1 VEHNIATVLEFIY
14 SIIIGSL
21 FATLFFV
28 LVVWTY
34 FLLYLIKS
42 LRQSPILGSVI
53 SSGTNNTFPKVSII
67 VPARNEEKY
76 IGKCLTSL
84 LEQDYPTF
92 EILAVNDLS
101 SDMTG
106 QIMNEYRVKDSKRIS
121 VINIVRKPDDWV
133 GKNWACYQGYLKSSG
148 EVLIFTDAD
157 TVYSRHTVSLAVGQ
171 LIEQNLDA
179 LTARPTLLLKSV
191 WRSIIFPL
199 LWAFSHISYSALRV
213 NDPKNKTAYLFGCFY
228 VVTRHAY
235 DAVGTHEAVK
245 NQIIEDAKLGEK
257 IKEQKFR
264 LKMVRGEHHVK
275 TVLAGDFATNW
286 QGLRRSINLIPL
298 SHRQHKINALPLTAI
313 ATFFLLIGPYILVPF
328 SILLSMPLNSL
339 SEKWGL
345 ALLTINLIILVLM
358 VSVSAIPSSI
368 DLFRNLVYTLASPM
382 ASLIIFGGL
391 IVSIVNIKKKKDI
404 VSWKGRQCVVQTF
417 K

>member
-1 VEHNIATVLEFIY
+1 MEFIY
-14 SIIIGSL
+14 SIIIGTL
-21 FATLFFV
+21 FATLFLV

-42 LRQSPILGSVI
+42 LRQSPILGSVVR
-53 SSGTNNTFPKVSII
+53 SGTNINFPKVSII

-92 EILAVNDLS
+92 EIVAVNDLS

-106 QIMNEYRVKDSKRIS
+106 RIMNEYRVKDSKRIS

-191 WRSIIFPL
+191 WRSIIFPM
-199 LWAFSHISYSALRV
+199 LWGFSHISYSALRV

-228 VVTRHAY
+228 VVTRRAY

-245 NQIIEDAKLGEK
+245 NQIIEDVKLGEK

-298 SHRQHKINALPLTAI
+298 TLHQHKINALPLTAI

-328 SILLSMPLNSL
+328 SILLSMPLTIL

-345 ALLTINLIILVLM
+345 GLLTINLIILVLM

-368 DLFRNLVYTLASPM
+368 DLFRNLVYTLTAPM

-391 IVSIVNIKKKKDI
+391 IVSIVNIKKKDI
-404 VSWKGRQCVVQTF
+404 VNWKGRQCVVQTY

>member
-1 VEHNIATVLEFIY
+1 MEHNIATVLEFIY

-101 SDMTG
+101 SDTTG

>member
-1 VEHNIATVLEFIY
+1 MEFIH

-42 LRQSPILGSVI
+42 LRQSPILGSVVR
-53 SSGTNNTFPKVSII
+53 SGTNNNFPKVSII

-92 EILAVNDLS
+92 EIVAVNDLS

-106 QIMNEYRVKDSKRIS
+106 RIMNEYRVKDSKRIS

-228 VVTRHAY
+228 VVTRRAY

-245 NQIIEDAKLGEK
+245 NQIIEDVKLGEK

-298 SHRQHKINALPLTAI
+298 SHRRHKINALPLTAI
-313 ATFFLLIGPYILVPF
+313 AIFFLLIGPYILVPF

-339 SEKWGL
+339 SEKW

-368 DLFRNLVYTLASPM
+368 DLFRNLVYTLTAPM

-391 IVSIVNIKKKKDI
+391 IISIVDSKKKDI
-404 VSWKGRQCVVQTF
+404 VNWKGRQCIIQTY

>member
-1 VEHNIATVLEFIY
+1 MQFIY
-14 SIIIGSL
+14 SIIIGPL
-21 FATLFFV
+21 FAALFFV

-42 LRQSPILGSVI
+42 LRKSPILGPVVRSH
-53 SSGTNNTFPKVSII
+53 TNNKFPKVSII

-76 IGKCLTSL
+76 VGKCLTSL
-84 LEQDYPTF
+84 LEQDHPTF
-92 EILAVNDLS
+92 EIIAVNDLS

-106 QIMNEYRVKDSKRIS
+106 EIMKEYRVKDPRIS
-121 VINIVRKPDDWV
+121 AINILRKPDDWV

-148 EVLIFTDAD
+148 GVLIFTDAD
-157 TVYSRHTVSLAVGQ
+157 TVYSRQTVSLAVGQ

-228 VVTRHAY
+228 LVTRRAY
-235 DAVGTHEAVK
+235 EGVGTHEAVK

-264 LKMVRGEHHVK
+264 LRMVRGEHHVK

-286 QGLRRSINLIPL
+286 
-298 SHRQHKINALPLTAI
+298 
-313 ATFFLLIGPYILVPF
+313 
-328 SILLSMPLNSL
+328 
-339 SEKWGL
+339 
-345 ALLTINLIILVLM
+345 
-358 VSVSAIPSSI
+358 
-368 DLFRNLVYTLASPM
+368 
-382 ASLIIFGGL
+382 
-391 IVSIVNIKKKKDI
+391 
-404 VSWKGRQCVVQTF
+404 
-417 K
+417 

>member
-1 VEHNIATVLEFIY
+1 VEHNIATVMEFVY
-14 SIIIGSL
+14 TIIIGSL
-21 FATLFFV
+21 FATLFLV

-42 LRQSPILGSVI
+42 LRQSPILGSVVR
-53 SSGTNNTFPKVSII
+53 SRTNNNFPKVSIV

-92 EILAVNDLS
+92 EIVAVNDLS

-106 QIMNEYRVKDSKRIS
+106 QIMNEYRAKDSKRIS

-228 VVTRHAY
+228 VVTRRAY

-286 QGLRRSINLIPL
+286 QGLRRSINLIPM
-298 SHRQHKINALPLTAI
+298 SHRHKINTLPLTAI

-391 IVSIVNIKKKKDI
+391 IVSIVNSKKKVI
-404 VSWKGRQCVVQTF
+404 VNWKGRQCVVQTY

>member
-1 VEHNIATVLEFIY
+1 MEGNVPTVMEFIH

-42 LRQSPILGSVI
+42 LRQSPILGSVVR
-53 SSGTNNTFPKVSII
+53 SGTNNNFPKVSII

-76 IGKCLTSL
+76 IGKCLASL

-92 EILAVNDLS
+92 EIIAVNDLS

-121 VINIVRKPDDWV
+121 IINIVRKPDDWV

-228 VVTRHAY
+228 VVTRRAY
-235 DAVGTHEAVK
+235 EAVGTHEAVK

-298 SHRQHKINALPLTAI
+298 SHRQHKINAVPLTAI
-313 ATFFLLIGPYILVPF
+313 ATFFLLIGPYILMPF

-339 SEKWGL
+339 NEMWVL

-358 VSVSAIPSSI
+358 VSVSAIPASI
-368 DLFRNLVYTLASPM
+368 DLFQNLVYTLTSPM

-391 IVSIVNIKKKKDI
+391 IVSIVNSKKNDI
-404 VSWKGRQCVVQTF
+404 VNWKGRQCIIQTY

>member
-1 VEHNIATVLEFIY
+1 MEIIY

-28 LVVWTY
+28 LSVWTY

-42 LRQSPILGSVI
+42 LKQSPILGSVVR
-53 SSGTNNTFPKVSII
+53 SVTNNNFPKVSII

-92 EILAVNDLS
+92 EIIAVNDFS

-121 VINIVRKPDDWV
+121 VINIVHKPDDWV

-228 VVTRHAY
+228 VVTRRAY
-235 DAVGTHEAVK
+235 DAVGTHKAVK

-275 TVLAGDFATNW
+275 TVLAGGFSTNW
-286 QGLRRSINLIPL
+286 QGLLRSINLIPL

-313 ATFFLLIGPYILVPF
+313 ATFFLLIGPYILMPF
-328 SILLSMPLNSL
+328 SILLSMPLN
-339 SEKWGL
+339 EKWAL
-345 ALLTINLIILVLM
+345 ALLTINLLILVLM

-368 DLFRNLVYTLASPM
+368 DLFQNLVYTLASPM

-391 IVSIVNIKKKKDI
+391 IVSIVNSKKNGI
-404 VSWKGRQCVVQTF
+404 VNWKGRQCIIQTY

>member
-1 VEHNIATVLEFIY
+1 VQHNVATVMEFIY

-42 LRQSPILGSVI
+42 LRQSPILGSVVR
-53 SSGTNNTFPKVSII
+53 SGTNNNFPKVSII

-84 LEQDYPTF
+84 LDQDYPAF
-92 EILAVNDLS
+92 EIVAVNDLS

-106 QIMNEYRVKDSKRIS
+106 QIMNEYRLKDSKRIS

-228 VVTRHAY
+228 VVTRRAY

-264 LKMVRGEHHVK
+264 LRMVRGEHHVK

-298 SHRQHKINALPLTAI
+298 SHRQHQINALPLTAI

-345 ALLTINLIILVLM
+345 ALLTINLIILILM

-368 DLFRNLVYTLASPM
+368 DLFRNIVYTLTSPM

-391 IVSIVNIKKKKDI
+391 IVSIVNSKKKDI
-404 VSWKGRQCVVQTF
+404 VNWKGRQCVVQTF

>member
-1 VEHNIATVLEFIY
+1 MDFIF
-14 SIIIGSL
+14 SIVIGSL
-21 FATLFFV
+21 FTTLFFV
-28 LVVWTY
+28 LVVWAY

-42 LRQSPILGSVI
+42 LRQSPILGSVVR
-53 SSGTNNTFPKVSII
+53 SDTNNNFPKVSIV

-92 EILAVNDLS
+92 EIVAVNDLS
-101 SDMTG
+101 SDMTRE
-106 QIMNEYRVKDSKRIS
+106 IMNEYRVKDSKRIS
-121 VINIVRKPDDWV
+121 VINIERKPDDWV

-148 EVLIFTDAD
+148 DVLIFTDAD
-157 TVYSRHTVSLAVGQ
+157 TVYSHHTVSLAVGH

-199 LWAFSHISYSALRV
+199 LWAFSHINYSALRV

-228 VVTRHAY
+228 VITRRAY

-245 NQIIEDAKLGEK
+245 NQIIEDARLGEK

-275 TVLAGDFATNW
+275 TILAGDFATNW

-298 SHRQHKINALPLTAI
+298 SHRQHKINASPFIHAI
-313 ATFFLLIGPYILVPF
+313 ATFFLLIGPFILVPF
-328 SILLSMPLNSL
+328 SIFLSMPLNIL
-339 SEKWGL
+339 SENKLWGL

-382 ASLIIFGGL
+382 ASVIIFGGL
-391 IVSIVNIKKKKDI
+391 IVSIINGKKKYI
-404 VSWKGRQCVVQTF
+404 VNWKGRQCVVHTY

>member
-1 VEHNIATVLEFIY
+1 MEDNVVTVMEFIH

-42 LRQSPILGSVI
+42 LRQSPILGSVVR
-53 SSGTNNTFPKVSII
+53 SGTNNNFPKVSII

-76 IGKCLTSL
+76 IGKCLASL

-92 EILAVNDLS
+92 EIIAVNDLS

-228 VVTRHAY
+228 VVTRRAY
-235 DAVGTHEAVK
+235 ESVGTHEAVK

-275 TVLAGDFATNW
+275 TILAGDFATNW

-328 SILLSMPLNSL
+328 SILLSMPFNSL

-345 ALLTINLIILVLM
+345 VLLTINLIILVLM

-368 DLFRNLVYTLASPM
+368 DLFQNLVYTLASPM

-391 IVSIVNIKKKKDI
+391 IVCIVNSKKNEI
-404 VSWKGRQCVVQTF
+404 VNWKGRCIIQTY

>member
-1 VEHNIATVLEFIY
+1 
-14 SIIIGSL
+14 
-21 FATLFFV
+21 
-28 LVVWTY
+28 
-34 FLLYLIKS
+34 
-42 LRQSPILGSVI
+42 
-53 SSGTNNTFPKVSII
+53 
-67 VPARNEEKY
+67 
-76 IGKCLTSL
+76 
-84 LEQDYPTF
+84 
-92 EILAVNDLS
+92 
-101 SDMTG
+101 
-106 QIMNEYRVKDSKRIS
+106 MNEYRVKDSKRIS

-199 LWAFSHISYSALRV
+199 LWGFSHISYSALRV

-228 VVTRHAY
+228 VVTRRAY

-245 NQIIEDAKLGEK
+245 NQIIEDVKLGEK

-298 SHRQHKINALPLTAI
+298 SLHQHKINALPLTAI

-328 SILLSMPLNSL
+328 SILLSMPLTIL

-345 ALLTINLIILVLM
+345 GLLTINLIILVLM

-368 DLFRNLVYTLASPM
+368 DLFRNLVYILTAPM

-391 IVSIVNIKKKKDI
+391 IVSIVNIKKKDI
-404 VSWKGRQCVVQTF
+404 VNWKGRQCVVQTY

>member
-1 VEHNIATVLEFIY
+1 MEFIY
-14 SIIIGSL
+14 SIIIGTL
-21 FATLFFV
+21 FATLVFV

-42 LRQSPILGSVI
+42 LRQSPILGSVVR
-53 SSGTNNTFPKVSII
+53 SGTNNNFPKVSII

-92 EILAVNDLS
+92 EIVAVNDLS

-106 QIMNEYRVKDSKRIS
+106 RIMNEYRVKDSKRIS
-121 VINIVRKPDDWV
+121 VINVVRKPDDWV

-228 VVTRHAY
+228 LVTRRAY
-235 DAVGTHEAVK
+235 EGVGTHEAVK

-264 LKMVRGEHHVK
+264 LRMVRGEHHVK

-298 SHRQHKINALPLTAI
+298 SHRQHKINAFPLAAI

-328 SILLSMPLNSL
+328 SILLSMSLNNL
-339 SEKWGL
+339 GENWGL
-345 ALLTINLIILVLM
+345 ALLTINVIILVLM

-368 DLFRNLVYTLASPM
+368 DLFLVYTLASPM

-391 IVSIVNIKKKKDI
+391 IVSILNSKKNDI
-404 VSWKGRQCVVQTF
+404 VNWKGRLVVQTY

>member
-1 VEHNIATVLEFIY
+1 MLV
-14 SIIIGSL
+14 
-21 FATLFFV
+21 FV
-28 LVVWTY
+28 V
-34 FLLYLIKS
+34 
-42 LRQSPILGSVI
+42 
-53 SSGTNNTFPKVSII
+53 
-67 VPARNEEKY
+67 
-76 IGKCLTSL
+76 
-84 LEQDYPTF
+84 
-92 EILAVNDLS
+92 AVNDLS

-106 QIMNEYRVKDSKRIS
+106 RIMNEYRVKDSKRIS

-157 TVYSRHTVSLAVGQ
+157 TVYPRHTVSLAVGQ

-199 LWAFSHISYSALRV
+199 LWAFSHIGYLALRV
-213 NDPKNKTAYLFGCFY
+213 NDPKKNCIFVRLFLSGNQTCY
-228 VVTRHAY
+228 EG
-235 DAVGTHEAVK
+235 VGTHEAVK

-264 LKMVRGEHHVK
+264 LRMVRGEHHVK
-275 TVLAGDFATNW
+275 TVLAADFATNW

-298 SHRQHKINALPLTAI
+298 SHRQHKINALPLAAI

-328 SILLSMPLNSL
+328 SILLSMSLNNL
-339 SEKWGL
+339 GENWGL
-345 ALLTINLIILVLM
+345 ALLTINVIILVLM

-368 DLFRNLVYTLASPM
+368 DLFQKLVYTLASPM

-391 IVSIVNIKKKKDI
+391 IVSILNSKKNDI
-404 VSWKGRQCVVQTF
+404 VNWKGRLVVQTY

>member
-1 VEHNIATVLEFIY
+1 MEHNIATVLEFIY

>member
-1 VEHNIATVLEFIY
+1 VEDNVATVMEFIY

-21 FATLFFV
+21 FATLFLV

-42 LRQSPILGSVI
+42 LRQSPILGSVVR
-53 SSGTNNTFPKVSII
+53 SRTNNNFPKVSII

-92 EILAVNDLS
+92 EIVAVNDLS

-106 QIMNEYRVKDSKRIS
+106 QIMNEYRAKDSKRIS

-228 VVTRHAY
+228 VVTRRAY

-286 QGLRRSINLIPL
+286 QGLRRSINLIPM
-298 SHRQHKINALPLTAI
+298 SHRQHKINTLPLTAI

-391 IVSIVNIKKKKDI
+391 IVSIVNSKKKGI
-404 VSWKGRQCVVQTF
+404 VNWKGRQCVVQTY

>member
-1 VEHNIATVLEFIY
+1 MDFIF
-14 SIIIGSL
+14 SIVIGSL

-53 SSGTNNTFPKVSII
+53 RSDTNNNFPKVSII

-76 IGKCLTSL
+76 IGICLNSL

-92 EILAVNDLS
+92 EIVAVDDLS
-101 SDMTG
+101 SDMTRE
-106 QIMNEYRVKDSKRIS
+106 IMNEYRIKDSKRIS
-121 VINIVRKPDDWV
+121 VINIERKPDDWV

-157 TVYSRHTVSLAVGQ
+157 TVYSHHTVSLAVGH

-179 LTARPTLLLKSV
+179 LTARPTLLFKSA

-199 LWAFSHISYSALRV
+199 LWAFSHINYSALRV

-228 VVTRHAY
+228 VITRRAY

-245 NQIIEDAKLGEK
+245 NQIIEDARLGEK

-275 TVLAGDFATNW
+275 TILAGDFATNW

-298 SHRQHKINALPLTAI
+298 SRHKINASPLTAI
-313 ATFFLLIGPYILVPF
+313 ATFFLLIGPFILVPF
-328 SILLSMPLNSL
+328 SIFFSMPVNIL
-339 SEKWGL
+339 SENKLWGL
-345 ALLTINLIILVLM
+345 ALLTINLIILVLII
-358 VSVSAIPSSI
+358 SVSAIPLSI

-382 ASLIIFGGL
+382 ASAIIFGGL
-391 IVSIVNIKKKKDI
+391 IVSIINGKKKHI
-404 VSWKGRQCVVQTF
+404 VNWKGREFVVHTY